1 MKIRLTKM
9 TSKGPRPVNLRL
21 MLPSRSQ
28 LNALLFGFCM
38 LLSFGIPLKAQP
50 LSLEFQLSSYQ
61 SARPNDWAEVN
72 EASALIVNNSLE
84 KSIQGTVVFSVFH
97 EGELLLS
104 TDMERVNFS
113 KIGPGEQ
120 SMNRTPIASLWN
132 DLRVENY
139 QNLGKLIRRNGKL
152 KPNKRCFICA
162 AVVDGEGNQ
171 LSNED
176 CEWME
181 IPAQILP
188 PQIIYPL
195 WGNTVAAEELELQV
209 APSFPISDYCIVQ
222 IYKKDPKLSVKE
234 TVQKRKPFFQDRIRT
249 SGTYSIPSD
258 AVRWS
263 QDSGEEDLIITVTS
277 VDPSTWKIGTQPSRL
292 VSFQWQNPDM

>member
-1 MKIRLTKM
+1 
-9 TSKGPRPVNLRL
+9 
-21 MLPSRSQ
+21 MLFC
-28 LNALLFGFCM
+28 LGMVVLFA
-38 LLSFGIPLKAQP
+38 IPLKAQP

-84 KSIQGTVVFSVFH
+84 KSLEGTVVFSVFH
-97 EGELLLS
+97 EGELLLA

-120 SMNRTPIASLWN
+120 SLKSTPIASMWN

-139 QNLGKLIRRNGKL
+139 QNLGKLVRRNGKL
-152 KPNKRCFICA
+152 KPNKKCFICA
-162 AVVDGEGNQ
+162 AVVDDEGNQ

-181 IPAQILP
+181 IPKEILP
-188 PQIIYPL
+188 PQIIYPM
-195 WGNTVAAEELELQV
+195 WGNTVQAENLDLKV
-209 APSFPISDYCIVQ
+209 APSFPISEYCVVQ

-234 TVQKRKPFFQDRIRT
+234 TVKKREPFFEDRIKS
-249 SGTYSIPSD
+249 SGTFTIPSEI
-258 AVRWS
+258 VRWADDES
-263 QDSGEEDLIITVTS
+263 EENLIITVTS
-277 VDPSTWKIGTQPSRL
+277 IDPAVWKIGMQPSRM
-292 VSFQWQNPDM
+292 VSFSWINPNM